1 MKIPEL
7 SAFQMAGFSLLHSM
21 TADGKKLFLKKLFKF
36 NQGNTINISRSIT
49 KCFFSVLNE
58 KKIRTFKFCKTLLI
72 FIANFRH
79 G

>member
-36 NQGNTINISRSIT
+36 NQGNTTNISRSIT
-49 KCFFSVLNE
+49 KCFFSVL
-58 KKIRTFKFCKTLLI
+58 KDFCSYKFCKTLLI